1 MTANTSTTTVNS
13 PTLTANNALIHRVMK
28 RAMDLMGSLV
38 GLTLLLLPLTLVALA
53 IKLDSRGPVFF
64 RQKRAGRN
72 GEEFNILK
80 FRTMVPNADRLGLR
94 FEVSQGDN
102 RITRLGGLLRDLG
115 IDELPQL
122 YNVFRGQ
129 MSLVGPR
136 AARMDQIVNFTE
148 AEQGRMLVKPGLS
161 GWAQVNGRNSI
172 TWKERIQLDL
182 WYVAHES
189 IWLDVKIMFKTLWVV
204 YIARS
209 GRYGPGGVT
218 RDYGA

>member
-1 MTANTSTTTVNS
+1 MTVQSTIPSPNSSPTVNS
-13 PTLTANNALIHRVMK
+13 SLVHRIIKRVM
-28 RAMDLMGSLV
+28 DLGGSLV
-38 GLTLLLLPLTLVALA
+38 GLTMLLLPLALVALA
-53 IKLDSRGPVFF
+53 IKLDSKGPIFF
-64 RQKRAGRN
+64 RQKRAGKDGR
-72 GEEFNILK
+72 EFEILK
-80 FRTMVPNADRLGLR
+80 FRTMVPNADRIGLG
-94 FEVSQGDN
+94 FEVSQGDD
-102 RITRLGGLLRDLG
+102 RITRLGGKLRDLG

-122 YNVFRGQ
+122 YNVFKGQ

-136 AARMDQIVNFTE
+136 AARMDQIEQFS
-148 AEQGRMLVKPGLS
+148 AEENDRTLVKPGLS

-189 IWLDVKIMFKTLWVV
+189 IWLDVKILFKTLWVV

>member
-1 MTANTSTTTVNS
+1 MTVQSTIPSPSSSPTVNS
-13 PTLTANNALIHRVMK
+13 SLMHRVIK
-28 RAMDLMGSLV
+28 RAIDLGGSLV
-38 GLTLLLLPLTLVALA
+38 GLTLLLLPLALVALA
-53 IKLDSRGPVFF
+53 IKLDSKGPIFF
-64 RQKRAGRN
+64 RQKRAGKDGR
-72 GEEFNILK
+72 EFEILK
-80 FRTMVPNADRLGLR
+80 FRTMVPNADRIGLG
-94 FEVSQGDN
+94 FEVSQGDD
-102 RITRLGGLLRDLG
+102 RITRLGGKLRDLG

-122 YNVFRGQ
+122 YNVFKGQ

-136 AARMDQIVNFTE
+136 AARMDQIEQFTA
-148 AEQGRMLVKPGLS
+148 AENDRTLVKPGLS

-189 IWLDVKIMFKTLWVV
+189 IWLDVKILFKTLWVV

>member
-1 MTANTSTTTVNS
+1 MTVQSNISSPGFIPSVNHS
-13 PTLTANNALIHRVMK
+13 LVHRVTK
-28 RAMDLMGSLV
+28 RVMDISGSFI
-38 GLTLLLLPLTLVALA
+38 GLALLLLPLALVALV
-53 IKLDSRGPVFF
+53 IKLDSKGPIFF
-64 RQKRAGRN
+64 RQKRAGIN
-72 GEEFNILK
+72 GKEFEILK
-80 FRTMVPNADRLGLR
+80 FRTMVPNADSIGLG
-94 FEVSQGDN
+94 FEVSQGDD
-102 RITRLGGLLRDLG
+102 RITRLGGKLRDLG

-122 YNVFRGQ
+122 YNVFKGQ
-129 MSLVGPR
+129 MCLVGPR
-136 AARMDQIVNFTE
+136 AARMDQIEHFTE
-148 AEQGRMLVKPGLS
+148 EENGRMLVKPGLS

-189 IWLDVKIMFKTLWVV
+189 VWLDVKILFKTLWVV